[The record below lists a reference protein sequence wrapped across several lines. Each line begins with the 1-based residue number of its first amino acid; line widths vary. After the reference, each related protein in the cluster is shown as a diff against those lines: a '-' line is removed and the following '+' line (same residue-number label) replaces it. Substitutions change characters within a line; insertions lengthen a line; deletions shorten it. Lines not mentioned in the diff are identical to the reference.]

1 MNQLKPPRGFAMKTD
16 FQLARR
22 QLLKGLGVGA
32 ACLPII
38 TATRSYADTFA
49 YPKRLITVLLTEG
62 YRPGQVAPA
71 TGPLANATLPP
82 VTAPLEKHKNDL
94 IILTNLNNPQFRGCA
109 RWGHGT
115 YGTIFA
121 QDRGD
126 PNTGNGKEYWEP
138 MGPTFDQVIANGIA
152 KTAPNLAVKSIALS
166 VRVGTN
172 SGGTGSNRSHWA
184 GAKQPIT
191 PEADPYKMFSMLF
204 TGRSGMM
211 PGMGDP
217 AIDKVRADR
226 KSLLD
231 FVGGSLEKFGKQLG
245 TEDRLVVEGHL
256 NSIRAL
262 EKELTAPRPAPGMC
276 NVTLTGDAAKPV
288 DIASNNNN
296 PTLLSVSF
304 QLMTAALRCD
314 VTRVATLQ
322 FGDATG
328 GSVTFPVVNVGRN
341 WHSLGHN
348 PGGDKL
354 VVDKWC
360 MTQFS
365 NLLDGLKAV
374 PEGTGATMLDHMA
387 VLWANHM
394 ESGDTHQSVKL
405 PWILAG
411 KLNGF
416 LKTGQSLPET
426 GKNNTHVMATLI
438 KGMGL
443 DGTTFGDGSP
453 MPELQA
459 T

>member
-1 MNQLKPPRGFAMKTD
+1 MSTAKRIFATKTD

-22 QLLKGLGVGA
+22 DLLKGLGLGA

-38 TATRSYADTFA
+38 SATRSYAQAFA
-49 YPKRLITVLLTEG
+49 YPKRMISVLLTEG
-62 YRPGQVAPA
+62 YRPGQVAPPN
-71 TGPLANATLPP
+71 GPLATATLPP
-82 VTAPLEKHKNDL
+82 VTLPLEKHKNDL
-94 IILTNLNNPQFRGCA
+94 IILANLNNPQFRGCA

-138 MGPTFDQVIANGIA
+138 MAATFDQVIAAGVA
-152 KTAPNLAVKSIALS
+152 KTAPNLATKSIALS

-172 SGGTGSNRSHWA
+172 SGGTGSNRCHWA

-204 TGRSGMM
+204 TGRSPMM
-211 PGMGDP
+211 PGMADP

-231 FVGGSLEKFGKQLG
+231 FVGGSLEKFRNQLG
-245 TEDRLVVEGHL
+245 TEDRIVIEGHL
-256 NSIRAL
+256 DSIRNI
-262 EKELTAPRPAPGMC
+262 EKELTAPRPAQGAC
-276 NVTLTGDAAKPV
+276 NAMLTGDAAKPV

-296 PTLLSVSF
+296 GILLNVGF
-304 QLMTAALRCD
+304 QLMTAALSCD
-314 VTRVATLQ
+314 VTRVATMQ

-328 GSVTFPVVNVGRN
+328 GSVTFPQVNVGRN

-348 PGGDKL
+348 PGADKL

-365 NLLDGLKAV
+365 GLLDMLKAV
-374 PEGTGATMLDHMA
+374 PEGNGKTMLDNMV

-394 ESGDTHQSVKL
+394 ESGDTHQAVKL

-411 KLNGF
+411 KQGGF
-416 LKTGQSLPET
+416 FKVGQSLPDT
-426 GKNNTHVMATLI
+426 GKNNTHVLATII
-438 KGMGL
+438 KSMGI
-443 DGTTFGDGSP
+443 DAPMFGDGAV
-453 MPELQA
+453 MPELLA
-459 T
+459 TPI

>member
-1 MNQLKPPRGFAMKTD
+1 MSTAKRIYGTKTD
-16 FQLARR
+16 FQLAR
-22 QLLKGLGVGA
+22 QDLLKSLGIGA

-38 TATRSYADTFA
+38 TATRSYAQAFT
-49 YPKRLITVLLTEG
+49 YPKRLISVLLTEG
-62 YRPGQVAPA
+62 YRPGQVAPSN
-71 TGPLANATLPP
+71 GPLATATLPP
-82 VTAPLEKHKNDL
+82 VTSVLEKHKNDL

-138 MGPTFDQVIANGIA
+138 MAATYDQVIASGLA
-152 KTAPNLAVKSIALS
+152 KVAPNLLTKSIALS

-172 SGGTGSNRSHWA
+172 SGGTGSNRCHWS

-204 TGRSGMM
+204 TGRAPMM
-211 PGMGDP
+211 GGAMADP

-231 FVGGSLEKFGKQLG
+231 FVGGSLEKFRNQLG
-245 TEDRLVVEGHL
+245 TEDRIVVQGHL
-256 NSIRAL
+256 DSIRNI
-262 EKELTAPRPAPGMC
+262 EKELTAPRPAQGAC
-276 NVTLTGDAAKPV
+276 NAMLTGDAAKPV

-296 PTLLSVSF
+296 GILLNVGF
-304 QLMTAALRCD
+304 QLMTAALSCD
-314 VTRVATLQ
+314 VTRVATMQ

-328 GSVTFPVVNVGRN
+328 GSVTFPQVNVGRN

-365 NLLDGLKAV
+365 GLLDMLKAV
-374 PEGTGATMLDHMA
+374 PEGSGKTMLDNMA

-405 PWILAG
+405 PWIIAG
-411 KLNGF
+411 KLGGF
-416 LKTGQSLPET
+416 FKVGQSLPDT
-426 GKNNTHVMATLI
+426 GKNNTHVMATII
-438 KGMGL
+438 KGMGI
-443 DGTTFGDGSP
+443 DVTTFGDGAV
-453 MPELQA
+453 MPELMA
-459 T
+459 A

>member
-1 MNQLKPPRGFAMKTD
+1 MTTIAKRSYGTKTD

-22 QLLKGLGVGA
+22 DLLKGLGIGA

-38 TATRSYADTFA
+38 QATRSYADTFA
-49 YPKRLITVLLTEG
+49 YPKRLISVLLTEG

-71 TGPLANATLPP
+71 TGPLAAAVLPP

-94 IILTNLNNPQFRGCA
+94 IILTNLNNPQFRGCN
-109 RWGHGT
+109 RWAHGT

-138 MGPTFDQVIANGIA
+138 MGPTFDQVIAAEVA
-152 KTAPNLAVKSIALS
+152 KKNPGLATKSIALS

-172 SGGTGSNRSHWA
+172 SGGTGSNRCHWT

-204 TGRSGMM
+204 TGRPMTGGMA
-211 PGMGDP
+211 DP

-231 FVGGSLEKFGKQLG
+231 FVGGSLEKFRMRLG
-245 TEDRLVVEGHL
+245 TEDRVVVEGHL
-256 NSIRAL
+256 ESIRNL

-276 NVTLTGDAAKPV
+276 DVMLTGDAAKPV

-296 PTLLSVSF
+296 GVLLNVGF
-304 QLMTAALRCD
+304 QLMAAALRCD
-314 VTRVATLQ
+314 VTRVATMQ

-328 GSVTFPVVNVGRN
+328 GSVTFPQVNVGRN

-348 PGGDKL
+348 PGADKL
-354 VVDKWC
+354 VVDKWV

-365 NLLDGLKAV
+365 GLLDTIKAV
-374 PEGTGATMLDHMA
+374 PEGTGKTMLDNMV

-394 ESGDTHQSVKL
+394 ESGDTHQAVKL

-411 KLNGF
+411 KQGGF
-416 LKTGQSLPET
+416 FKVGQSLPES
-426 GKNNTHVMATLI
+426 GKNNTHVLATII
-438 KGMGL
+438 KSMGI
-443 DGTTFGDGSP
+443 DVTTFGDGAP

-459 T
+459 A